1 MISLDKK
8 YKCMNG
14 TDVRIHSV
22 SDTTSPNLPIK
33 GEIFDEGVWRK
44 FFLDKKWGFL
54 LALGDSISKKSS
66 NVLWVHS

>member
-14 TDVRIHSV
+14 TDVRIHSF

-44 FFLDKKWGFL
+44 FFWTKMGVSFGSRRFNLKEEQ
-54 LALGDSISKKSS
+54 
-66 NVLWVHS
+66 